1 MLSAPF
7 FTMAKILKKSGL
19 HDEKNQLIIIFNYW
33 IIFPTTTTEIKST
46 NLSRDEEK
54 TKKYTTINERNLT
67 RRGVNTC
74 QAQVI
79 LQKQK

>member
-1 MLSAPF
+1 M
-7 FTMAKILKKSGL
+7 K
-19 HDEKNQLIIIFNYW
+19 KNQLIIIYNYW
-33 IIFPTTTTEIKST
+33 IIFPTTTTEIKSTTT